1 MRAIYDLYYP
11 DLTAKDPTYNIS
23 FVYST
28 IECNLAIITAT
39 IPSLRGRMKKWFPRL
54 FSSTMATPGA
64 YSGGSRGFATIGGS
78 GGIAMKDLK
87 SPARAR
93 HSRLD
98 SLTNSEE
105 EILGQSRITKTTS
118 VHISYDEN
126 GHMKETK
133 SPRSLYGSSSYNK
146 SSAYTS
152 Q

>member
-1 MRAIYDLYYP
+1 MRAIYELYYP
-11 DLTAKDPTYNIS
+11 DLTKKDPTYGIG

-54 FSSTMATPGA
+54 FSSTTAMTPGA
-64 YSGGSRGFATIGGS
+64 YSGGSHGFATIGGS
-78 GGIAMKDLK
+78 GGMALKDLN
-87 SPARAR
+87 SPARSK

-118 VHISYDEN
+118 VHISYDEKR
-126 GHMKETK
+126 HQKEMKP
-133 SPRSLYGSSSYNK
+133 PRSLYGASSYND
-146 SSAYTS
+146 SSAYTP
-152 Q
+152 